1 MGNICGLCNKG
12 YVHKDGMCMTCLIDV
27 EIDATIKNRSIK
39 EKVVMNE
46 KDIHGHP
53 RCSKGCGKNVVL
65 KRMCSK
71 CFRSEYGM
79 TVREYKEKN
88 KSQEEQIMID
98 ANDND
103 VTMTCSNDD
112 NKIAIQ
118 SDKSLSLTVTH
129 GLDIISKGQET
140 VKSCISV
147 HPKNVS
153 LTFLDNERDNK
164 LFEHL
169 QIQAAKNRRTVY
181 DEIMIIIEDHV
192 NMVNFSRE
200 EVID

>member
-39 EKVVMNE
+39 ENIAMNE

-65 KRMCSK
+65 KKMCSK

-88 KSQEEQIMID
+88 KSEQAVIN
-98 ANDND
+98 ANND
-103 VTMTCSNDD
+103 TAMCSNDA
-112 NKIAIQ
+112 NETTIQ
-118 SDKSLSLTVTH
+118 PDKSFSLTVQQ
-129 GLDIISKGQET
+129 GLNIISEGPET
-140 VKSCISV
+140 VQLYPVSS
-147 HPKNVS
+147 KNVS

-181 DEIMIIIEDHV
+181 DEIMIIIEHHA

-200 EVID
+200 EVIQ